1 MHTGTM
7 SRKDEGRNQ
16 SDASIS
22 QGMPMLPANH
32 QKQGEGTDQI
42 LPHSPQ
48 HLDLG
53 LLAFKAMR

>member
-1 MHTGTM
+1 M

-53 LLAFKAMR
+53 LLAFKTMR